1 MSYEAAPGVRGW
13 VSNDTIEERLADL
26 ESNTEFEENYFKPK
40 KYKLKDCGL
49 ILKHKTS
56 KAFLFEVKDD
66 SLPKKC
72 QKALIWIPAYCLIDF
87 KYINEQYIYKLV
99 FKITKTTKI
108 IHNVLDNPE
117 QYKGKTA
124 KQIYNI
130 VSKDIP
136 NITDL
141 GFSKSQIYYTVQKTE
156 TVEMSFLDYINKYFK
171 GNK

>member
-1 MSYEAAPGVRGW
+1 MIDELTSCFEAW
-13 VSNDTIEERLADL
+13 YDENEIDELDEIW
-26 ESNTEFEENYFKPK
+26 FEKTRYKPPK
-40 KYKLKDCGL
+40 RYKLKDLGL
-49 ILKHKTS
+49 VLKHNTS